1 MGGLDDS
8 PLRMGT
14 RVWRSCV
21 LRTTQRAVPK
31 QDVTPVGLTAAS
43 TARGPS
49 GGGVGHSLG
58 APPLA
63 GWFPG
68 YRSATLR
75 PASLPGKR
83 RSPCLQAD
91 ASRRVRSALPASAPP
106 PPHMHGDGVAERPR
120 GVLSLLE
127 RTQKQSARAV
137 CCNPA
142 GPVSVPQSERVC
154 ASGLGAFALAVPP
167 PGVLFP
173 DTPHVHPQ
181 AFPSCLSPRPG
192 FGFRSIS

>member
-1 MGGLDDS
+1 MEKLCPQDDTAGCAEAGRDPRGS
-8 PLRMGT
+8 DCGQHSARP
-14 RVWRSCV
+14 VWWRLQRS
-21 LRTTQRAVPK
+21 
-31 QDVTPVGLTAAS
+31 
-43 TARGPS
+43 
-49 GGGVGHSLG
+49 GVGHSLG

-75 PASLPGKR
+75 PASSPGKR

-91 ASRRVRSALPASAPP
+91 ASRRVRSAFPASAPP

-127 RTQKQSARAV
+127 QTQKQSARAV